1 VEKTLIYVFD
11 EMATAQRVRDELLK
25 CGFDPAGVRL
35 SSCDDE
41 AGPVQGNFT
50 VGDSPAAVGGTDYE
64 ETYAHPRQRGTCLL
78 TIAPVDPTQA
88 EYAIKLLARYGA
100 SDDPGTAARHR
111 GQGGMAGPMA

>member
-1 VEKTLIYVFD
+1 MEKTLIYVFD

-25 CGFDPAGVRL
+25 CGFDPTGVRL

-50 VGDSPAAVGGTDYE
+50 VGDAPGAAGGTDYKDIYQ
-64 ETYAHPRQRGTCLL
+64 TTRQRGTCLL

-88 EYAIKLLARYGA
+88 EYAIKLLARYGV
-100 SDDPGTAARHR
+100 SDDPAKAAR
-111 GQGGMAGPMA
+111 QGGIAGPMS

>member
-1 VEKTLIYVFD
+1 MEKPLIYVFD

-35 SSCDDE
+35 SSTDDE

-50 VGDSPAAVGGTDYE
+50 VGNAPSAVGGSDYSQ
-64 ETYAHPRQRGTCLL
+64 TFAAPTQRGTCLL

-88 EYAIKLLARYGA
+88 EYAITLLARYGVC
-100 SDDPGTAARHR
+100 DDPAEAARKR
-111 GQGGMAGPMA
+111 ALGGTTKPAG